1 MKVLYTLLIIFLAVS
16 CYKDSYEDSRQYLYP
31 NTFFSETLMAQ
42 TEQFLQE
49 MPQHYTGYPQPY
61 DTIVPG
67 GADQISV
74 YQIRDTIYIPFD
86 LKRSPQRKLSTQ
98 DSISYRGFLV
108 NATNNKLSTAF
119 RDEYKR
125 TNRQS
130 NYDFTVCYLVGFPDS
145 LNYRF
150 PLGIRMDYNNYRIF

>member
-1 MKVLYTLLIIFLAVS
+1 MKVLYALLIIILAVS
-16 CYKDSYEDSRQYLYP
+16 CSKDSYEPSRQYSY
-31 NTFFSETLMAQ
+31 TGAFFSETLIAQ
-42 TEQFLQE
+42 IEQFLQE

-67 GADQISV
+67 GALQISV

-86 LKRSPQRKLSTQ
+86 LKRSPQRALSTE
-98 DSISYRGFLV
+98 DSIRYRGFLV
-108 NATNNKLSTAF
+108 NATKDKLSIAF

-125 TNRQS
+125 MNRES
-130 NYDFTVCYLVGFPDS
+130 NYDCTVCYLVGFSDS